1 MAYKV
6 YKYRIYPDAEQRQK
20 MMQFFG
26 CVRVV
31 YNMCLDNYC
40 QKYEEWKKNG
50 TDIGKTPLVTEFKK
64 EKFFLKDCDNAAL
77 AYARTN
83 FDKALSDFFKSKKG
97 KRKGKKVGFPKHKKR
112 GKSKFAYKTCDAHGG
127 IRFDEDYTRIKLPK
141 IGWVKCVYHRK
152 CKGIIKAV
160 TVTMTKSGKFYI
172 SVMSEVDAIKPLLN
186 RKKKTENLS
195 VVGLDMSLPKF
206 CVSSCEDDDAIIKY
220 RHEYRREEM
229 RLRRLNRRLSRKENK
244 SKNREKAKK
253 RLSALHEKIANR
265 RKDFI
270 IKSALYFA
278 RKYDVVVI
286 EDLNMQNMARSLR
299 LGKSVMD
306 LGWGMFK
313 TWLGIECEKYD
324 TYLMKADKW
333 FASSKTCHKCG
344 AKNTLLELSDR
355 EWVCPN
361 CGCVIDRDR
370 NAAINL
376 RDYFLKQYNTAGTAE
391 INACGDNASTL
402 RETLVQVLSSKQEAP
417 HFREG

>member
-1 MAYKV
+1 MGGMA
-6 YKYRIYPDAEQRQK
+6 
-20 MMQFFG
+20 
-26 CVRVV
+26 
-31 YNMCLDNYC
+31 
-40 QKYEEWKKNG
+40 
-50 TDIGKTPLVTEFKK
+50 
-64 EKFFLKDCDNAAL
+64 
-77 AYARTN
+77 
-83 FDKALSDFFKSKKG
+83 
-97 KRKGKKVGFPKHKKR
+97 
-112 GKSKFAYKTCDAHGG
+112 
-127 IRFDEDYTRIKLPK
+127 
-141 IGWVKCVYHRK
+141 
-152 CKGIIKAV
+152 
-160 TVTMTKSGKFYI
+160 
-172 SVMSEVDAIKPLLN
+172 
-186 RKKKTENLS
+186 
-195 VVGLDMSLPKF
+195 
-206 CVSSCEDDDAIIKY
+206 
-220 RHEYRREEM
+220 
-229 RLRRLNRRLSRKENK
+229 
-244 SKNREKAKK
+244 
-253 RLSALHEKIANR
+253 
-265 RKDFI
+265 
-270 IKSALYFA
+270 YFA